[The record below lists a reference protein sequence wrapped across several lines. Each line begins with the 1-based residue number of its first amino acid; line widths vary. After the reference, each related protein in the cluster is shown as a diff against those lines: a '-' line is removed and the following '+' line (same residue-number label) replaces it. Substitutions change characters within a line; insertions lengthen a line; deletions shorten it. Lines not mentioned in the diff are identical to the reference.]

1 MYSQSK
7 GFVNVTVNGSKGT
20 TLTIKNLK
28 LNKLK
33 TVTDCDVVYD
43 SDTIINYAYTYA
55 PTELYGYG
63 QINRLYCYS
72 DGVYYDA
79 KPLYIETGR
88 GYATPSKRTSSGGSD
103 SGSSSEDKKVT
114 LYDINDQYLDIGDTK
129 VVGIDHN
136 GSSLK
141 VTTSNSSVAKVT
153 YSTSKS
159 HITMTGLKPGKATIK
174 VTSSRS
180 GYASSTISFNIIVK
194 DNGSSSIHLSGISNQ
209 YMDEGTTRY
218 VSVNTD
224 ASRISVS
231 NSNTSVADVTADG
244 FQLKIRAK
252 KPGTTTV
259 KVTASRSG
267 RTSKSTTFKVTVRD
281 TSSDDD
287 YVTINRID
295 NQIMSNGRER
305 IINVNTNGTSI
316 KASQQQY

>member
-252 KPGTTTV
+252 
-259 KVTASRSG
+259 
-267 RTSKSTTFKVTVRD
+267 
-281 TSSDDD
+281 
-287 YVTINRID
+287 NREP
-295 NQIMSNGRER
+295 QPLR
-305 IINVNTNGTSI
+305 
-316 KASQQQY
+316 